1 MLSFDRHRLQP
12 GWAVLALAGALAPA
26 PARASGVDGAARIV
40 VVPWVV
46 AGLSRESLST
56 VFNPGPEAIQVEGL
70 YVGGEGTPA
79 RGPHACTR
87 LDLQPE
93 HTRTVPLSALCPDA
107 RVTDAENWGYL
118 ELTSGGDSR
127 LTFSASSWVETDQGH
142 TFAVEGYPV
151 GAFDPSQSNDDAL
164 RVLGLRGE
172 VVDPANPQ
180 PIEERLVCFV
190 ATRDESKDV
199 KLGIDRGHFGQTV
212 PVSLAPRQMQRID
225 LLVAAGFPPGRH
237 TDWAADVFAADPAL
251 VIAGCGIE
259 DVSTNTLDWHPAQT
273 RAPLDGARQRHVESD
288 TGVFF
293 GPYAFAYSWGTPAAP
308 VKVVLSTYLQTDD
321 HVRCRLIQ
329 PVRLS
334 PNFDPTP
341 WLELRVVDPDG
352 VVRAGGDRAIDTGEF
367 VTGVRNGFAGGYRNR
382 WSIEIS
388 LDEAS
393 QAAVPYPGTLPGVW
407 GVACDSAA
415 GMSTLLPVGPHAGGG
430 FADDF

>member
-1 MLSFDRHRLQP
+1 
-12 GWAVLALAGALAPA
+12 
-26 PARASGVDGAARIV
+26 
-40 VVPWVV
+40 
-46 AGLSRESLST
+46 
-56 VFNPGPEAIQVEGL
+56 
-70 YVGGEGTPA
+70 
-79 RGPHACTR
+79 
-87 LDLQPE
+87 
-93 HTRTVPLSALCPDA
+93 
-107 RVTDAENWGYL
+107 
-118 ELTSGGDSR
+118 
-127 LTFSASSWVETDQGH
+127 
-142 TFAVEGYPV
+142 
-151 GAFDPSQSNDDAL
+151 
-164 RVLGLRGE
+164 
-172 VVDPANPQ
+172 
-180 PIEERLVCFV
+180 
-190 ATRDESKDV
+190 
-199 KLGIDRGHFGQTV
+199 
-212 PVSLAPRQMQRID
+212 
-225 LLVAAGFPPGRH
+225 
-237 TDWAADVFAADPAL
+237 VFAADPAL